1 MHIINYSL
9 ISSHNNQHKPP
20 CHVDD
25 LIEGLQDGTKLL
37 ALLEV
42 LSGERL
48 VCCHSWAS
56 LSAKKLA
63 VLPAKRKW
71 TDFQGSSSEKN
82 RCSLEDAIF

>member
-1 MHIINYSL
+1 MLLPFNLVIVFVEVIVSLLSSLCLYLL
-9 ISSHNNQHKPP
+9 ISSHKNQHKPS

-48 VCCHSWAS
+48 VCCHS
-56 LSAKKLA
+56 
-63 VLPAKRKW
+63 
-71 TDFQGSSSEKN
+71 
-82 RCSLEDAIF
+82 